1 MPSWQTLD
9 WYDAPAYYDAVFDEG
24 TDTEA
29 DFLEDCF
36 EAYGQVEF
44 GRRRVRRV
52 LEPAC
57 GSGRLMVALG
67 ERGWRVDGFD
77 LSEPMLA
84 HARGQLRAAGVPAA
98 RARLWPA
105 AMQDFDSAERY
116 DLAHCLV
123 STFKYLLTEK
133 DARTH
138 LELVA
143 EHLNPGGI
151 YVLGFHLS
159 DYADTSTSR
168 ERWVADGDGFRVTC
182 TIEGWPPDRR
192 TRREAVRSRLVVEE
206 GGTTRR
212 LETNWPFRTYDASQ
226 VYRLLRSVP
235 MLELV
240 AVHDMMHEIEHT
252 QELDDEAFD
261 VVLVLRRV
269 G

>member
-9 WYDAPAYYDAVFDEG
+9 WYDAPAYYDAVFEEG

-29 DFLEDCF
+29 AFLEDCL
-36 EAYGQVEF
+36 EAYGQVDL
-44 GRRRVRRV
+44 GRRRTRRA

-57 GSGRLMVALG
+57 GAGRLVVALA

-84 HARGQLRAAGVPAA
+84 YAKRRVRAAGVLS
-98 RARLWPA
+98 RRVRLWPA
-105 AMQDFDSAERY
+105 AMQDFASEERY

-133 DARTH
+133 DARRH

-143 EHLNPGGI
+143 EHLFPGGI

-159 DYADTSTSR
+159 DYADTKKSR

-192 TRREAVRSRLVVEE
+192 TRREAVRSRLAVEE
-206 GGTTRR
+206 GGVTRR
-212 LETNWPFRTYDASQ
+212 LETRWPFRTYDAGQ
-226 VYRLLRSVP
+226 VKSLLRSVP
-235 MLELV
+235 ALELV
-240 AVHDMMHEIEHT
+240 AVHDMMHDVRYC

-261 VVLVLRRV
+261 VVLVLRRRS
-269 G
+269 